1 MSNSSAPPIE
11 APHKLSPAQLKASDV
26 FAYWSPKCRR
36 SIFCVGP
43 DAYRLGVWLESQPD
57 VLVYSE
63 RPWGKNTATRIA
75 DFVAVHADN
84 TRVVHSVERRKLSQH
99 DALLASIEAWIRTK
113 NDKPS
118 WFDEKSS
125 SDIKREVEFAL
136 QALPYVSQHRK
147 RGSRELELKLLALTA
162 SGATTIGDLERS
174 FGGAGIEVRSA
185 LFALVFEGKLQVDFS
200 GQADLDSRISKKR

>member
-1 MSNSSAPPIE
+1 MQSIRAKLLIYLGNESAGFSS
-11 APHKLSPAQLKASDV
+11 LNQMTS
-26 FAYWSPKCRR
+26 
-36 SIFCVGP
+36 
-43 DAYRLGVWLESQPD
+43 
-57 VLVYSE
+57 
-63 RPWGKNTATRIA
+63 
-75 DFVAVHADN
+75 
-84 TRVVHSVERRKLSQH
+84 
-99 DALLASIEAWIRTK
+99 
-113 NDKPS
+113 
-118 WFDEKSS
+118 
-125 SDIKREVEFAL
+125 L